1 MEQYKASMF
10 MSIFLLSLLINEWLF
25 GIYLEKRKDFLLRY
39 VICTA
44 FILIFAIIMPFTG
57 DDVYHWILVPLSI
70 FTLTLFMM
78 KICYNERFSVILFI
92 GIASYTIQ
100 HISGALNSLISMLNP
115 DRFEHLYS
123 LGHLPSI
130 IVLIAICNIITYT
143 ICYFAF
149 VRKMNGIDKFQ
160 ISTPSLLMLTGT
172 IVLINEV
179 WGPLFNFYSTAG
191 PTDWERGSQ
200 YLWNIVSCI
209 LCLCLMFG
217 IFSKNKVNMEL
228 DFIKQISSG
237 KEKQYQISKSTIDA
251 INMKCHNLKY
261 QLSRLEIE
269 KNSEQLLKDTYELI
283 DTFDSE
289 IKTNNEIL
297 DVIFT
302 EKNSYCRLRKI
313 SFVCMIDGSKL
324 NFMDVAD
331 IYVLFGNIIDN
342 AIQAVSEISNT
353 AARCIY
359 IDIHSENKLLHISTE
374 NCYKG
379 EIQFNEGLPE
389 TKTKDFINHGY
400 GMKTINMICQK
411 YGGNVSTK
419 SKDNRFYL
427 NIIIPL

>member
-1 MEQYKASMF
+1 MEQNKASLF
-10 MSIFLLSLLINEWLF
+10 MGIFLLSLLIIEWLF
-25 GIYLEKRKDFLLRY
+25 GLYLKKRQGFWLKY
-39 VICTA
+39 VICTII
-44 FILIFAIIMPFTG
+44 ILLYSIFMPLTG
-57 DDVYHWILVPLSI
+57 DDIYHWILIPLSI

-78 KICYNERFSVILFI
+78 KICYDERFSVILFI

-100 HISGALNSLISMLNP
+100 HISAASNSLISMLNP
-115 DRFEHLYS
+115 VRFEHLYS

-130 IVLIAICNIITYT
+130 LMLIAVCNIITNT

-149 VRKMNGIDKFQ
+149 IRKMNGIDKIQ
-160 ISTPSLLMLTGT
+160 MSTPSLLMLTGT

-179 WGPLFNFYSTAG
+179 WGPLFNSYSTAG

-217 IFSKNKVNMEL
+217 IFSKNKVTMEL
-228 DFIKQISSG
+228 DFIKQLSSG

-261 QLSRLEIE
+261 QLSQLEIE
-269 KNSEQLLKDTYELI
+269 KNSEQLLQNTYELI

-342 AIQAVSEISNT
+342 AIQAVSEISTT
-353 AARCIY
+353 AERSIY
-359 IDIHSENKLLHISTE
+359 IDVHSENKLLHISTE
-374 NCYKG
+374 NCYQG

-389 TKTKDFINHGY
+389 TRTKDFINHGY
-400 GMKTINMICQK
+400 GMKTIKMICQK
-411 YGGNVSTK
+411 YGGNISTK
-419 SKDNRFYL
+419 TKGNTFYL